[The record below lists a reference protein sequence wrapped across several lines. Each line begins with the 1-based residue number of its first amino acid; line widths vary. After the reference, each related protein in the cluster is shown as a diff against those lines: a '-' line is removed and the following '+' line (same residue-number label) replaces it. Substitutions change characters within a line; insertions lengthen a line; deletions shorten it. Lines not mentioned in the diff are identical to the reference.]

1 MNACYSL
8 ILPLIIH
15 LLICFHG
22 IGETL
27 TVGAKGVQ
35 HLNSPRIS
43 AIRQRERE
51 WEMMGSGRRS
61 GTYSGEAVQMRH
73 SRAMERQMRQARSQ
87 TQRIRF

>member
-15 LLICFHG
+15 LLILFHG

-27 TVGAKGVQ
+27 TAGAKGAQ
-35 HLNSPRIS
+35 YLSSPRIS
-43 AIRQRERE
+43 EVRQRERE

-61 GTYSGEAVQMRH
+61 RAYSAEVVQMRR
-73 SRAMERQMRQARSQ
+73 SRAMERQMQQATRAQ
-87 TQRIRF
+87 GIRF